1 MTAVSLP
8 LPARLTPDAC
18 VRALAAR
25 DPRFDGLFV
34 VGITST
40 RIYCRP
46 ICPARV
52 SHTEHRRFFP
62 SPASAEQAGFRP
74 CLRCRPELAPGRAP
88 VDAVSRLGTA
98 AAQRI
103 EAGALNGRTVTDLAA
118 ELGVSAR
125 HLRRVLEREY
135 GVSPSEL
142 AQTCRLLLA
151 KRLLA
156 DTSLPV
162 TRIAFASG
170 FQSLRRFNA
179 AFREQYR
186 MSPTALRRKRVKRD
200 SLDDG
205 LRLTLSYR
213 PPFDWSGLLEMLERR
228 ALPGVEAINS
238 GRYTRSVRLDGRAG
252 LISVANADGHLVV
265 EIASSLV
272 PALMP
277 LLPRLRRLFDL
288 DAEPLMIDDHLAR
301 TGLAELVRERPGV
314 RLPGAFDPFETVLGV
329 LGRSDGSADALR
341 RIIEL
346 LGEPFESGEAD
357 LTHLVPDAAH
367 VAAAGVRSLVGAGM
381 EMTAASALVNVATAM
396 ARGSLRLDTG
406 GNLDAMCAE
415 LQRAGVPEAAA
426 HAMAVRILCWPDAF
440 HPNAGVSLDQA
451 DAWRPWRGY
460 GVALMELNLMQP
472 AVEGRGS
479 RVERN
484 GLDPSLRS
492 GQAPRHLTPRPRRAG
507 ATAPRQSLPQ

>member
-1 MTAVSLP
+1 MTVLP
-8 LPARLTPDAC
+8 SLPARLTPDAC

-25 DPRFDGLFV
+25 DPRFDGLFF

-40 RIYCRP
+40 HIYCRP

-88 VDAVSRLGTA
+88 VDAISRLGTA

-103 EAGALNGRTVTDLAA
+103 EGGALNDRTVTDLAA

-125 HLRRVLEREY
+125 HLRRALEREY

-186 MSPTALRRKRVKRD
+186 MSPSALRRRQGRNG
-200 SLDDG
+200 SLEDG
-205 LRLTLSYR
+205 LQLTLSYR
-213 PPFDWSGLLEMLERR
+213 PPLDWAGLLTRLARS
-228 ALPGVEAINS
+228 ALPGVESIDES
-238 GRYTRSVRLDGRAG
+238 RYARTVRLDGHAG
-252 LISVANADGHLVV
+252 LISVMNADGHLNVDI
-265 EIASSLV
+265 ESSLV
-272 PALMP
+272 AALMP

-288 DAEPLMIDDHLAR
+288 DADPLLIDDHLAR
-301 TGLAELVRERPGV
+301 TGLAELVQKRPGV
-314 RLPGAFDPFETVLGV
+314 RLPGVLEPFDAVLSV
-329 LGRSDGSADALR
+329 LGRTERSPQPLRQIVEVLGDPIVSGDAR
-341 RIIEL
+341 
-346 LGEPFESGEAD
+346 
-357 LTHLVPDAAH
+357 LTRLAPTAERLTE
-367 VAAAGVRSLVGAGM
+367 AGVGPLAEAGM
-381 EMTAASALVNVATAM
+381 ELRAATVLVTVARM
-396 ARGSLRLDTG
+396 MLGGELRLDAG
-406 GNLDAMCAE
+406 GETDATCAA
-415 LQRAGVPEAAA
+415 LQAVGVPEVSA
-426 HAMAVRILCWPDAF
+426 HEIAMRTLCWPDAF
-440 HPNAGVSLDQA
+440 RPNAGVTLEA
-451 DAWRPWRGY
+451 AEAWRPWRGY
-460 GVALMELNLMQP
+460 AAALLELHVMRP
-472 AVEGRGS
+472 AVEEPALSTAKGRGS

-484 GLDPSLRS
+484 ALDSRPSTS
-492 GQAPRHLTPRPRRAG
+492 RPVVA
-507 ATAPRQSLPQ
+507 ATARSKRPLQ

>member
-1 MTAVSLP
+1 MAPLP

-18 VRALAAR
+18 VRALTAR

-88 VDAVSRLGTA
+88 VDAISRLGAT

-103 EAGALNGRTVTDLAA
+103 ESGALNGRSVTDLAA

-125 HLRRVLEREY
+125 HLRRALEREY

-156 DTSLPV
+156 DTSLSV

-186 MSPTALRRKRVKRD
+186 MSPTTLRRKRVRRD
-200 SLDDG
+200 SLDEG
-205 LRLTLSYR
+205 LRLTLAYR
-213 PPFDWSGLLEMLERR
+213 PPFDWSGLLEVLERR
-228 ALPGVEAINS
+228 ALPGVETMS
-238 GRYTRSVRLDGRAG
+238 QGRYTRTVRMDGQAG
-252 LISVANADGHLVV
+252 LISVANGNGHLIVD
-265 EIASSLV
+265 IASSLV

-314 RLPGAFDPFETVLGV
+314 RLPGVLDPFEAVLSVLG
-329 LGRSDGSADALR
+329 GMGGSPDVLR
-341 RIIEL
+341 RVVEL
-346 LGEPFESGEAD
+346 LGEPIASGD
-357 LTHLVPDAAH
+357 TGVTHLAPDAAR
-367 VAAAGVRSLVGAGM
+367 VAAAGVGPLVEVGM
-381 EMTAASALVNVATAM
+381 QLTVANALVNVATA
-396 ARGSLRLDTG
+396 RTTG
-406 GNLDAMCAE
+406 ALCLDAGGDSDATCAA
-415 LQRAGVPEAAA
+415 LQRAGVPETAA
-426 HAMAVRILCWPDAF
+426 HAVAVRTLCWPDAF
-440 HPNAGVSLDQA
+440 HAGAGVTLDQA
-451 DAWRPWRGY
+451 EAWRPWRGY
-460 GVALMELNLMQP
+460 AAALLQLDVMRRT
-472 AVEGRGS
+472 VEGRGS
-479 RVERN
+479 RV
-484 GLDPSLRS
+484 GSVLLDPRLSTS
-492 GQAPRHLTPRPRRAG
+492 RPVPAATGRR
-507 ATAPRQSLPQ
+507 RFLPQ

>member
-1 MTAVSLP
+1 MAPLP
-8 LPARLTPDAC
+8 LPARLTPEAC
-18 VRALAAR
+18 VRALTAR

-88 VDAVSRLGTA
+88 VDAISRLGAT

-103 EAGALNGRTVTDLAA
+103 ESGALNGRSVTDLAA

-125 HLRRVLEREY
+125 HLRRALEREY

-156 DTSLPV
+156 DTSLSV

-186 MSPTALRRKRVKRD
+186 MSPTTLRRKPVRRD
-200 SLDDG
+200 SLDEG
-205 LRLTLSYR
+205 LRLTLAYR

-228 ALPGVEAINS
+228 ALPDVEKIS
-238 GRYTRSVRLDGRAG
+238 QGRYTRTVRMDGQAG

-265 EIASSLV
+265 DIASSLV

-314 RLPGAFDPFETVLGV
+314 RLPGVLDPFEAVLSVLGGMGGSPDV
-329 LGRSDGSADALR
+329 LRLVV
-341 RIIEL
+341 EL
-346 LGEPFESGEAD
+346 LGEPVASGEAD
-357 LTHLVPDAAH
+357 VTHLAPDAAR
-367 VAAAGVRSLVGAGM
+367 VAAAGVSPLVEAGM
-381 EMTAASALVNVATAM
+381 EPTVAKALISVAHAM
-396 ARGSLRLDTG
+396 STGALRLDAG
-406 GNLDAMCAE
+406 GDMDATCAV
-415 LQRAGVPEAAA
+415 LQVAGVPEASA
-426 HAMAVRILCWPDAF
+426 HEIARRTLCWPDTFPPDAE
-440 HPNAGVSLDQA
+440 VSLDQA
-451 DAWRPWRGY
+451 EAWRPWRGY
-460 GVALMELNLMQP
+460 AVALLE
-472 AVEGRGS
+472 
-479 RVERN
+479 
-484 GLDPSLRS
+484 
-492 GQAPRHLTPRPRRAG
+492 LTPRF
-507 ATAPRQSLPQ
+507 LPQ

>member
-1 MTAVSLP
+1 MTTAPLP

-88 VDAVSRLGTA
+88 VDAISRLGSA

-103 EAGALNGRTVTDLAA
+103 EAGALNGSSVTALAA

-125 HLRRVLEREY
+125 HLRRALEREY

-156 DTSLPV
+156 DTSLSV

-179 AFREQYR
+179 AFRAQYR
-186 MSPTALRRKRVKRD
+186 MSPTALRRKRGRKD
-200 SLDDG
+200 SLGDG

-213 PPFDWSGLLEMLERR
+213 PPLDWSGLLEMLERR
-228 ALPGVEAINS
+228 ALPGVEKINH
-238 GRYTRSVRLDGRAG
+238 GRYTRTVRLDGQAG
-252 LISVANADGHLVV
+252 VISVANADGHLIV

-277 LLPRLRRLFDL
+277 LLPQLRRLFDL

-301 TGLAELVRERPGV
+301 TGLAAQVLERPGV
-314 RLPGAFDPFETVLGV
+314 RLPGVLDPFEAVMSV
-329 LGRSDGSADALR
+329 LGRMGGSPQVLR
-341 RIIEL
+341 RVVER
-346 LGEPFESGEAD
+346 LGEDFTSSDAD
-357 LTHLVPDAAH
+357 VTHLAPDAAR
-367 VAAAGVRSLVGAGM
+367 VAAVGTDPLVEAGM
-381 EMTAASALVNVATAM
+381 DVTAARALVNVARAM
-396 ARGSLRLDTG
+396 SSGGLRLDAG
-406 GNLDAMCAE
+406 GDMDATCAQ
-415 LQRAGVPEAAA
+415 LQGAGVPEAAA
-426 HAMAVRILCWPDAF
+426 QVIAVRTQCWPDAF
-440 HPNAGVSLDQA
+440 PSNAGVSLEQA
-451 DAWRPWRGY
+451 EAWRPWRGY
-460 GVALMELNLMQP
+460 AVALLE
-472 AVEGRGS
+472 
-479 RVERN
+479 
-484 GLDPSLRS
+484 
-492 GQAPRHLTPRPRRAG
+492 LTPRLVGVKPGLYPYQSRPTA
-507 ATAPRQSLPQ
+507 ATARSQRLPQ